1 MKQIPKEGT
10 AFNEMDAI
18 WRRIMNRTKEDPVV
32 TSVADFPGLLEELI
46 QSNNQLDIVEK
57 GTQWWNTTCI

>member
-18 WRRIMNRTKEDPVV
+18 WRRIMDRTKQDPVI
-32 TSVADFPGLLEELI
+32 TTVADFPGLLEELI
-46 QSNNQLDIVEK
+46 QSNAQLDIVEK
-57 GTQWWNTTCI
+57 GAQAMN